1 MQQRAL
7 GLIKKHLPVP
17 ECRVHLPPAK
27 YTLVN
32 RGLRGRV
39 GRNIDAVPLTRD
51 DHHVNGGFSVS
62 GDLRVPHAVELDGE
76 TADRKRLRRRLP
88 AARNV
93 NQCVF
98 VSRGEFFGCFPVKM
112 VWMQVRKEQTANG
125 CILAFSRD
133 DLPPGLLGRAV
144 KRWELLRQR
153 VKEQC
158 LPAGF
163 QRKAAVAD
171 KRDLHPS
178 MSRNSCSERTGMPS
192 SLAFLSLLPAFSPA
206 TTQFLLSPRHA

>member
-1 MQQRAL
+1 MQHLPL

-17 ECRVHLPPAK
+17 ECRVRFSSGKNAF
-27 YTLVN
+27 VN

-39 GRNIDAVPLTRD
+39 RRNIDAFSLARD
-51 DHHVNGGFSVS
+51 DHRVDRGFSVS

-76 TADRKRLRRRLP
+76 IANGKRLGRGLP

-98 VSRGEFFGCFPVKM
+98 VSRGKFFGRFPVKM

-125 CILAFSRD
+125 CVLAFSRD

-144 KRWELLRQR
+144 KWGELLRQR

-158 LPAGF
+158 LTAGF

-171 KRDLHPS
+171 ERNLHPS
-178 MSRNSCSERTGMPS
+178 MSRNSCSERTGIPS

-206 TTQFLLSPRHA
+206 TT